1 MADVKFG
8 GAFVGLGGVQAVCA
22 AGAVPGTFLP
32 TYLRRRCWGLVP
44 SPQVGSV
51 LSGPGWNVHGDFV
64 IFQLKK
70 VRFEPG
76 VFMKFL

>member
-1 MADVKFG
+1 MLLLLGWVVCKL
-8 GAFVGLGGVQAVCA
+8 FVLLVPSQARSCPRTYVA
-22 AGAVPGTFLP
+22 AG
-32 TYLRRRCWGLVP
+32 WGLVP

-51 LSGPGWNVHGDFV
+51 LSGPGGNVHGDFV

-76 VFMKFL
+76 VFIEFL